1 MMLPLRWAGAQTLSV
16 TGRCRYGTVMESA
29 CSSGSRSRWSI
40 MLTFQKNVCITP
52 QKQTSAD
59 CDVIVCLR
67 CSDVPMS
74 RERRTNDV
82 PLAQRMSA
90 VQSSH
95 RLPLPSRV
103 IRAYQTSGHLPA
115 ALQHA
120 FVLTRPTIWVGTS
133 AHAICG
139 LILTLRRVC
148 HRFCR

>member
-1 MMLPLRWAGAQTLSV
+1 M
-16 TGRCRYGTVMESA
+16 
-29 CSSGSRSRWSI
+29 
-40 MLTFQKNVCITP
+40 TF
-52 QKQTSAD
+52 
-59 CDVIVCLR
+59 
-67 CSDVPMS
+67 
-74 RERRTNDV
+74 

-90 VQSSH
+90 VQSRH

-115 ALQHA
+115 AVQHA
-120 FVLTRPTIWVGTS
+120 FVLTRPTIGVGTS